1 MVLNE
6 GSNMGYFPS
15 SRSSQLDS
23 KPSRLGRAE
32 VPFEDRTIPNS
43 ELSESERVI
52 INRRRG
58 RVVLRG

>member
-1 MVLNE
+1 
-6 GSNMGYFPS
+6 MGYFPS